1 MNRELL
7 ERPFSGEDVKTRR
20 GRNGQNLSYVE
31 IQNYIRRLNEALEGD
46 WSFEVVEHKVLD
58 DEVLVLG
65 RLTAGDVVKTDF
77 GGSAITRGR
86 ADGEVV
92 CLADDLKA
100 AASDYQQGCARL
112 LGVGL
117 DLYREE
123 VEETAP
129 VRHDLREGNGRLSR
143 AQHDKILELAGER
156 DIGHGE
162 LQAEVKKRF
171 GRKVEFLSKAD
182 ASSLIDA
189 LIRGRARA
197 KGNGNGDG
205 RAWR

>member
-7 ERPFSGEDVKTRR
+7 ERPFCGEDVKTRR
-20 GRNGQNLSYVE
+20 GRSGQSLSYVE
-31 IQNYIRRLNEALEGD
+31 IANYIRRLNEALEGD

-65 RLTAGDVVKTDF
+65 RLTAGEVVKTDF
-77 GGSAITRGR
+77 GGSSITRGR
-86 ADGEVV
+86 TDGEVV
-92 CLADDLKA
+92 CLSDELKA
-100 AASDYQQGCARL
+100 AASDALKRCARL

-117 DLYREE
+117 DLYRDEP
-123 VEETAP
+123 EETAP

-143 AQHDKILELAGER
+143 AQMNKILELAAER
-156 DIGHGE
+156 GLGHGD
-162 LQAEVKKRF
+162 LQTEVKKRF

-182 ASSLIDA
+182 ASSLIDS
-189 LIRGRARA
+189 LIRGKA
-197 KGNGNGDG
+197 KSKGNGDG